1 MQEKQTLNYGRE
13 PKKQKQERK
22 RKAEKKGSKGS
33 GRKPNYAK

>member
-1 MQEKQTLNYGRE
+1 MSD
-13 PKKQKQERK
+13 KQKKSSVQRK